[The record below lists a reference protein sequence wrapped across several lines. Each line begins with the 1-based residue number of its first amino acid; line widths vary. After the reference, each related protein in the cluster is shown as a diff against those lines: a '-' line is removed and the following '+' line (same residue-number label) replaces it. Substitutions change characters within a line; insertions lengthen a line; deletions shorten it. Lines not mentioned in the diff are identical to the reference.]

1 MSTLRL
7 LLLALAISGCSDPQD
22 RGITGE
28 QLERL
33 WELQRRHSETPN
45 TKVE

>member
-1 MSTLRL
+1 MSTFRF
-7 LLLALAISGCSDPQD
+7 LLLALALSGCSDPQD

-33 WELQRRHSETPN
+33 WQLQRDKGEQ
-45 TKVE
+45 K